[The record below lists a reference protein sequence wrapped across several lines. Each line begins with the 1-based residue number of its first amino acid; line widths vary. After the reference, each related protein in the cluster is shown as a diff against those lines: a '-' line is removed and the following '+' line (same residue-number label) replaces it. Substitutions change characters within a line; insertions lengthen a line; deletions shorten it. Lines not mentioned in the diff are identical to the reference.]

1 MVVFAGGCCAGDDWV
16 DAVVG
21 SPGHI
26 WRKQIRERDQPGVK
40 DTL

>member
-1 MVVFAGGCCAGDDWV
+1 MVVCIVDFAGGGRAGDDWV

-26 WRKQIRERDQPGVK
+26 
-40 DTL
+40 